1 MNLIEAID
9 YMCKSKNGMIKKKG
23 ENDDCYYYQ
32 SKITKRFL
40 STKDGYVNFEI
51 NTLDDLRGDKWEKYI
66 PVLDDEEKEYIESVI
81 APFKGRVTDITKY
94 YATSKSTD
102 ISYIAICVKSSHV
115 VSYETIALP
124 TFCTDNMYRHMEVGR
139 AYTLEELKIL

>member
-9 YMCKSKNGMIKKKG
+9 YMCKSKNGKIKKKG

-32 SKITKRFL
+32 SEITKRFL
-40 STKDGYVNFEI
+40 NTRDGYVNFEI

-81 APFKGRVTDITKY
+81 APFKDRVMGIIKY
-94 YATSKSTD
+94 YASSINTD
-102 ISYIAICVKSSHV
+102 ISYIVICVKSSHMAP
-115 VSYETIALP
+115 YETITLP
-124 TFCTDNMYRHMEVGR
+124 TFYTDNMYRHMEVGR
-139 AYTLEELKIL
+139 AYTLKELRIL